1 MKFTSFDKAVLME
14 KAIILNGLIA
24 NGNKEQRKQ
33 AKMQF
38 ENEILPCIL
47 ALTSSNKNTVEE
59 GCPFF

>member
-24 NGNKEQRKQ
+24 NGNKEERKQ
-33 AKMQF
+33 AKIQF
-38 ENEILPCIL
+38 EKEVLPCIL
-47 ALTSSNKNTVEE
+47 ALTNANKVTEEE

>member
-1 MKFTSFDKAVLME
+1 MKYTSFDKAVLME

-38 ENEILPCIL
+38 ENEVLPCLL
-47 ALTSSNKNTVEE
+47 ALTSANKTEEE